1 MDKINQLAGSFDYE
15 DFIQGLLLTSRSN
28 SLGDA
33 WEKCATCRHCMFA
46 KQCRILGEEMEARG
60 QNPSCSNVVD
70 ILLGDLNPDD
80 VSIPKLNY

>member
-1 MDKINQLAGSFDYE
+1 MDKINQLAGSVDQNE
-15 DFIQGLLLTSRSN
+15 LIQGLLLASKKN
-28 SLGDA
+28 SLGEQ
-33 WEKCATCRHCMFA
+33 WEKCVTCPQCLFA
-46 KQCRILGEEMEARG
+46 KQCGALSEEMEARG